1 MLVNIDE
8 SILDAYDEDKNKFK
22 SGLHHVVNAHFNKK
36 HFVYITP
43 KLFRNLKESNHILW
57 NGFLNDELI
66 TKIEQIS
73 NQSILMS
80 GVKQSVCM
88 HINIYFNK
96 ISSPT
101 TDVDPVTDAVTTW
114 KYSIN
119 SNLEWLTNATVIYGE
134 NIEDTSVFEVIARA
148 KAIRDGLK
156 RNNVKFRK
164 ESTGGCGEVPK
175 IVATRSSD
183 PQELK
188 SVCFIVA
195 DSDNKH
201 PKEDTH
207 RLLKEC
213 RRNLQDYNLNA
224 PLRLHILTSRE
235 IENIIPIELL
245 HLSLGNNADQSIKAA
260 LPIIDL
266 FQKKHPEH
274 YKYIDIK
281 KGTCTVKVTSEKKCQ
296 VFFKDVKSKITPPC
310 SEQGHNDCVVITPK
324 LCEKTL
330 SHLMQYM
337 SNLGEAKLSKLKLQN
352 NVDEW
357 LQLEALLYS
366 MALCNDAQLV

>member
-1 MLVNIDE
+1 MLVNIDD
-8 SILDAYDEDKNKFK
+8 SILDAYDEDKYKFRC
-22 SGLHHVVNAHFNKK
+22 GLHHVVNAHFNKK
-36 HFVYITP
+36 HFVYFTP
-43 KLFRNLKESNHILW
+43 KLFRKLKESNHILW
-57 NGFLNDELI
+57 SGFLSAEII

-88 HINIYFNK
+88 HINIYYNK

-101 TDVDPVTDAVTTW
+101 TNVDPATGAVTIW

-134 NIEDTSVFEVIARA
+134 NIEDTSVFEVIAKA
-148 KAIRDGLK
+148 KAISGGLK
-156 RNNVKFRK
+156 RHNIKFRK
-164 ESTGGCGEVPK
+164 ESTGGCGEIPK
-175 IVATRSSD
+175 VVATRTAD
-183 PQELK
+183 PQDIK

-201 PKEDTH
+201 PKIEAH
-207 RLLKEC
+207 RLIKEC
-213 RRNLQDYNLNA
+213 SKSLQDYNLNA
-224 PLRLHILTSRE
+224 PLRLHIIKSRE

-245 HLSLGNNADQSIKAA
+245 HLSLDGNADMSIKTA
-260 LPIIDL
+260 LPLIVS
-266 FQKKHPEH
+266 FQNKHPEY

-281 KGTCTVKVTSEKKCQ
+281 KGTCTVKVRSEKKCES
-296 VFFKDVKSKITPPC
+296 FFNDVKDFTKHPC
-310 SEQGHNDCVVITPK
+310 NEQGHDDCVIITPK

-330 SHLMQYM
+330 SHLIRYI
-337 SNLGEAKLSKLKLQN
+337 SDIGENKLSKLKLQK

-357 LQLEALLYS
+357 LQLETLLYS
-366 MALCNDAQLV
+366 MAICNESQAM

>member
-1 MLVNIDE
+1 
-8 SILDAYDEDKNKFK
+8 
-22 SGLHHVVNAHFNKK
+22 
-36 HFVYITP
+36 
-43 KLFRNLKESNHILW
+43 
-57 NGFLNDELI
+57 
-66 TKIEQIS
+66 
-73 NQSILMS
+73 
-80 GVKQSVCM
+80 
-88 HINIYFNK
+88 
-96 ISSPT
+96 
-101 TDVDPVTDAVTTW
+101 VTDAVTTW

-134 NIEDTSVFEVIARA
+134 NIDDSSIFEVIAKA
-148 KAIRDGLK
+148 KAISGGLN
-156 RNNVKFRK
+156 RNNIKFRK
-164 ESTGGCGEVPK
+164 ESTGGCGEIPK
-175 IVATRSSD
+175 IVAARASD

-201 PKEDTH
+201 PKTETH

-213 RRNLQDYNLNA
+213 SKSLQDYNLNA

-245 HLSLGNNADQSIKAA
+245 QLSLGESPDISIKAA
-260 LPIIDL
+260 LPLIDS
-266 FQKKHPEH
+266 FQNKYPEH

-281 KGTCTVKVTSEKKCQ
+281 KGTCTAKVISERKCK
-296 VFFKDVKSKITPPC
+296 VFFDDVKAHPPSPC
-310 SEQGHNDCVVITPK
+310 SEQGHNDCLMITPK

-330 SHLMQYM
+330 SHLMRYI
-337 SNLGEAKLSKLKLQN
+337 SNIGETRLSKLKLQK

-357 LQLEALLYS
+357 LQLETLLYS